1 MNANI
6 TAVGK
11 FLPEKVIKNSE
22 FEKYLDTSD
31 EWIISRT
38 GIKERR
44 QLELGKASSYMAI
57 KAIEQLLERRKM
69 KAGDIDA
76 IIVSTITPDMV
87 FPSTA
92 CLIQNHFKISNCWGF
107 DLSAA
112 CSGFL
117 FGLETA
123 DALIKSKKYKKIIVV
138 GVDKMSSI
146 LDYQDRNTCVLFGD
160 GAGAVLFEPSSD
172 YGVIDCKLGVDGSG
186 AKFLNMPAGGSLNPT
201 TDETV
206 SKRMHYVKQN
216 GATVFKS
223 AVKGM
228 YDITQKIMSNNNIS
242 NENVDLFIAHQANK
256 RIIDATAKKM
266 GLNKNQVLIN
276 IDKYAN
282 TTAASIPLAL
292 CDAYENKMLNIGN
305 NLILTA
311 FGAGFTWGSCLIK
324 WGIDC
329 E

>member
-6 TAVGK
+6 TSIGK
-11 FLPEKVIKNSE
+11 FLPDKVLNNSV
-22 FEKYLDTSD
+22 FEDYLDTTD

-44 QLELGKASSYMAI
+44 RLENGKASSFMAI
-57 KAIEQLLERRKM
+57 KAIEDLFEKTNVPPNE
-69 KAGDIDA
+69 IDA
-76 IIVSTITPDMV
+76 IIVATITPDMV

-92 CLIQNHFKISNCWGF
+92 CIIQNHFKIDNCWGY

-117 FGLETA
+117 FGLETG
-123 DALIKSKKYKKIIVV
+123 DSLIKSKKYDKVIVV

-146 LDYQDRNTCVLFGD
+146 LDYDDRNTCVLFGD
-160 GAGAVLFEPSSD
+160 GAGAVLLEPSKNH
-172 YGVIDCKLGVDGSG
+172 GILDCKLGIDGAG
-186 AKFLNMPAGGSLNPT
+186 AKYLNMPAGGSLNPAT
-201 TDETV
+201 KETV
-206 SKRMHYVKQN
+206 KNKMHFVKQN
-216 GATVFKS
+216 GAAVFKS

-228 YDITQKIMSNNNIS
+228 FEITNQIMKSNHITNDNLK
-242 NENVDLFIAHQANK
+242 LFIAHQANK

-266 GLNKNQVLIN
+266 KLNSEQVMIN

-292 CDAYENKMLNIGN
+292 CDAYEQRKMDVDDYI
-305 NLILTA
+305 ILTA
-311 FGAGFTWGSCLIK
+311 FGAGFTWGSCLMK
-324 WGIDC
+324 WGI
-329 E
+329 

>member
-57 KAIEQLLERRKM
+57 KAIEQLLERRKI

-92 CLIQNHFKISNCWGF
+92 CLIQDHFKISNCWGF

-216 GATVFKS
+216 GAAVFKS

>member
-6 TAVGK
+6 TSIGK
-11 FLPEKVIKNSE
+11 FLPDKVLNNSV
-22 FEKYLDTSD
+22 FEDYLDTTD

-44 QLELGKASSYMAI
+44 RLENGKASSFMAI
-57 KAIEQLLERRKM
+57 KAIEDLFEKTNVSPNEI
-69 KAGDIDA
+69 GA
-76 IIVSTITPDMV
+76 IIVATITPDMV

-92 CLIQNHFKISNCWGF
+92 CIIQNHFKIDNCWGY

-117 FGLETA
+117 FGLETG
-123 DALIKSKKYKKIIVV
+123 DSLIKSKKYDKVIVV

-146 LDYQDRNTCVLFGD
+146 LDYDDRNTCVLFGD
-160 GAGAVLFEPSSD
+160 GAGAVLLEPSKNH
-172 YGVIDCKLGVDGSG
+172 GILDCKLGIDGAG
-186 AKFLNMPAGGSLNPT
+186 AKYLNMPAGGSLNPAT
-201 TDETV
+201 KETV
-206 SKRMHYVKQN
+206 KNKMHFVKQN
-216 GATVFKS
+216 GAAVFKS

-228 YDITQKIMSNNNIS
+228 FEITNQIMKSNHITNDNLK
-242 NENVDLFIAHQANK
+242 LFIAHQANK

-266 GLNKNQVLIN
+266 KLNSEQVMIN

-292 CDAYENKMLNIGN
+292 CDAYEQRKMDVDDYI
-305 NLILTA
+305 ILTA
-311 FGAGFTWGSCLIK
+311 FGAGFTWGSCLMK
-324 WGIDC
+324 WGI
-329 E
+329 

>member
-6 TAVGK
+6 TSIGK
-11 FLPEKVIKNSE
+11 FLPDNVLNNSV
-22 FEKYLDTSD
+22 FEDYLDTTD

-44 QLELGKASSYMAI
+44 RLENGKASSFMAI
-57 KAIEQLLERRKM
+57 KAIEDLFEKTNVSPNE
-69 KAGDIDA
+69 IDA
-76 IIVSTITPDMV
+76 IIVATITPDMV

-92 CLIQNHFKISNCWGF
+92 CIIQNHFKIDNCWGY

-117 FGLETA
+117 FGLETG
-123 DALIKSKKYKKIIVV
+123 DSLIKSKKYDKVIVV

-146 LDYQDRNTCVLFGD
+146 LDYDDRNTCVLFGD
-160 GAGAVLFEPSSD
+160 GAGAVLLEPSKNH
-172 YGVIDCKLGVDGSG
+172 GILDCKLGIDGAG
-186 AKFLNMPAGGSLNPT
+186 AKYLNMPAGGSLNPAT
-201 TDETV
+201 KETV
-206 SKRMHYVKQN
+206 KNKMHFVKQN
-216 GATVFKS
+216 GAAVFKS

-228 YDITQKIMSNNNIS
+228 FEITNQIMKSNHITNDNLK
-242 NENVDLFIAHQANK
+242 LFIAHQANK

-266 GLNKNQVLIN
+266 KLNSEQVMIN

-292 CDAYENKMLNIGN
+292 CDAYEQRKMDVDDYI
-305 NLILTA
+305 ILTA
-311 FGAGFTWGSCLIK
+311 FGAGFTWGSCLMK
-324 WGIDC
+324 WGI
-329 E
+329 

>member
-11 FLPEKVIKNSE
+11 FLPKKVIKNSE

-216 GATVFKS
+216 GASVFKS

>member
-6 TAVGK
+6 TSIGK
-11 FLPEKVIKNSE
+11 FLPDKVLNNSV
-22 FEKYLDTSD
+22 FEDYLDTTD

-44 QLELGKASSYMAI
+44 RLENGKASSFMAI
-57 KAIEQLLERRKM
+57 KAIEDLFDKTNISPNE
-69 KAGDIDA
+69 IDA
-76 IIVSTITPDMV
+76 IIVATITPDMV

-92 CLIQNHFKISNCWGF
+92 CIIQNHFKIDNCWGY

-117 FGLETA
+117 FGLETG
-123 DALIKSKKYKKIIVV
+123 DSLIKSKKYNKVIVV

-146 LDYQDRNTCVLFGD
+146 LDYDDRNTCVLFGD
-160 GAGAVLFEPSSD
+160 GAGAVLLEPSKNH
-172 YGVIDCKLGVDGSG
+172 GILDCKLGIDGAG
-186 AKFLNMPAGGSLNPT
+186 AKYLNMPAGGSLNPAT
-201 TDETV
+201 KETV
-206 SKRMHYVKQN
+206 KNKMHFVKQN
-216 GATVFKS
+216 GAAVFKS

-228 YDITQKIMSNNNIS
+228 FEITNQIMKNNHITKDNLK
-242 NENVDLFIAHQANK
+242 LFIAHQANK

-266 GLNKNQVLIN
+266 KLNSEQVMIN

-292 CDAYENKMLNIGN
+292 CDAYEQRKMEVNDHI
-305 NLILTA
+305 ILTA

-324 WGIDC
+324 WGI
-329 E
+329 